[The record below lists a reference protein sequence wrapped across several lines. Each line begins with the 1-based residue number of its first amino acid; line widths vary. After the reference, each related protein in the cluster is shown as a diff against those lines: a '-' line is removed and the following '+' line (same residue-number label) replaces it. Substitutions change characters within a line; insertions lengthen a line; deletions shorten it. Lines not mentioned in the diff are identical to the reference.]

1 MQISRTS
8 KLWLTR
14 PRKLES
20 SNHKFDPVAAC
31 RNSWVLDQFCGILAK
46 SARIPIAVA
55 LCVLFA
61 VTTSAQTTGTTS
73 SVSQAKALDRTL
85 DRLETH
91 ADGRFSLPSGRPFVV
106 NITVN
111 CSLPASPLGSLTA
124 ALAVLNPNAVSTIH
138 VSGNCHENVSIQGFE
153 NLTIIANSGA
163 SIGDASSGQLDVI
176 DVADTREF
184 SLQGF
189 TINGGTIGVACF
201 DNSLCHLSGN
211 TVQGSTGDG
220 VLVSRARADFQGD
233 TFQNNAGRGLAVIN
247 GSLALVSGVT
257 VQGNGAAG
265 TIANAGG
272 RIIAVNLTS
281 RNNGGAGIRIGNHS
295 TLRLIDGT
303 VSGNGGSGVRLDGG
317 SEALFDTA
325 ATGNTITGNGANGVA
340 LFDLSFVSFNGADNI
355 TGNNLGNPGGVD
367 VSCGPQFSATRGAL
381 TSIGGGTTN
390 CVEP

>member
-1 MQISRTS
+1 MQTS
-8 KLWLTR
+8 PARKLSLTR
-14 PRKLES
+14 PRKLKS
-20 SNHKFDPVAAC
+20 SNRKFNPATVC
-31 RNSWVLDQFCGILAK
+31 HNSWVPGQFCGALTK
-46 SARIPIAVA
+46 SAKILIALV
-55 LCVLFA
+55 LCVPFA
-61 VTTSAQTTGTTS
+61 VTTSAQTTGTS
-73 SVSQAKALDRTL
+73 PSVSQGAALDRTL
-85 DRLETH
+85 DRLEAH
-91 ADGRFSLPSGRPFVV
+91 ADGRSSLPSGRPFAV

-111 CSLPASPLGSLTA
+111 CSQPAPPLGSLTA
-124 ALAVLNPNAVSTIH
+124 ALAVLNPNAVNTIH

-163 SIGDASSGQLDVI
+163 SISDASSGQLDVI
-176 DVADTREF
+176 DVGDTREF

-189 TINGGTIGVACF
+189 AINGGAIGVACF
-201 DNSLCHLSGN
+201 DNSLCRLSGN
-211 TVQGSTGDG
+211 TVQGSAGDG
-220 VLVSRARADFQGD
+220 VLLSRARANFQGD
-233 TFQNNAGRGLAVIN
+233 SFQNNAGRGLAVIN
-247 GSLALVSGVT
+247 GGLALISGVT

-281 RNNGGAGIRIGNHS
+281 RNNGGAGIRIANHS
-295 TLRLIDGT
+295 TLRLTDST

-317 SEALFDTA
+317 SEALFDIVA
-325 ATGNTITGNGANGVA
+325 IGNTITGNGTNGVT

-355 TGNNLGNPGGVD
+355 TGNNLSNPGGVD